1 MECKGLRKGL
11 KAIAGKA
18 MLALDL
24 RRTLVDV
31 DYVVSAVGDYMAGL
45 NKEVCCAP
53 W

>member
-1 MECKGLRKGL
+1 MRKGL

-45 NKEVCCAP
+45 NKVCCAP